1 MKKRVIFLMSAL
13 ILGLINNPTTITDL
27 DRISLDDSIFINSN
41 LISFANAQTEF
52 NSEELGLGKP
62 KISITPI
69 SGSPGTEVTISITE
83 MPAPP
88 SGLDPRIEFFVYL
101 PFVPAIGSN
110 VPYNCDKEYCI
121 PIYTFDEINVGKVA
135 PKTLTFTLFS
145 TSNPKPIQ
153 INNLMQSVC
162 DLKINGKTIERYGH
176 TCNTKDQPVGEY
188 EIKFAWGIQRTN
200 SYDVIQTIP
209 FTVTEGLPSPEEKP
223 VNPDE
228 VIINL
233 YKDDLI
239 SEEEFDEELR
249 KLGYNEEELR
259 RVKGVMGKLEHQI
272 GSYSP
277 EQKEAIEKGIEAQE
291 SETTKPSGG
300 CLIATATFGSELA
313 PQVQFLREIRDNTV
327 LSTASGT
334 SFMTAFN
341 SFYYSFSPA
350 IADLER
356 QNPLFKET
364 VKVAITPLLSSL
376 LLLQYVEIDSEAE
389 MLGYGIS
396 VILLNIGMY
405 FVTPALI
412 IFKLKSKIS

>member
-1 MKKRVIFLMSAL
+1 MKNRVIFLMSAL
-13 ILGLINNPTTITDL
+13 ILGLINNPIAFTDF
-27 DRISLDDSIFINSN
+27 DGISLDDSNFINSN
-41 LISFANAQTEF
+41 LIGFADAQTEF

-62 KISITPI
+62 KISITPT
-69 SGSPGTEVTISITE
+69 SGSPGTEVKISITE

-88 SGLDPRIEFFVYL
+88 SGLDPRIEFFIYL

-110 VPYNCDKEYCI
+110 VPHNCDNEYCI
-121 PIYTFDEINVGKVA
+121 PIYNFEEINVGKVA

-153 INNLMQSVC
+153 IDNQMQSVC

-176 TCNTKDQPVGEY
+176 TCNTKDQPAGDY

-200 SYDVIQTIP
+200 SYDVIQKIS
-209 FTVTEGLPSPEEKP
+209 FTVTEGLPSPVEESL
-223 VNPDE
+223 NPDD

-239 SEEEFDEELR
+239 SEEEFEKELR
-249 KLGYNEEELR
+249 KLGYNDEDLR
-259 RVKGVMGKLEHQI
+259 KAKALIGKLEHQI

-291 SETTKPSGG
+291 SKTTEGGG

-313 PQVQFLREIRDNTV
+313 PQVQFLREIRDSTV

-341 SFYYSFSPA
+341 AFYYSFSPA

-356 QNPLFKET
+356 QNPMFKET

-376 LLLQYVEIDSEAE
+376 SLLQYVDIDSEAE
-389 MLGYGIS
+389 MLGYGIGI
-396 VILLNIGMY
+396 ILLNIGMY
-405 FVTPALI
+405 FVAPALL